1 MVTDKDFY
9 VSICGIIKLLEDRM
23 AYIEQRISSVS
34 GLVVVYGVDGTQID
48 KELWEAEQWVEMAKW
63 RVILDNLKT
72 IKLYHEFQ
80 ESLGIVED
88 LAQDMRIMLLEGIKP
103 ISIERRVIDV
113 LRSRRYKYTSFYHV
127 VHGITHTLM
136 VDDDIIERIA
146 LNEFL
151 DTLSVKDREIMKYRL
166 EGYTCEQIGKLVSIS
181 RATVGSIIRRI
192 QKEREKWYM
201 TV

>member
-1 MVTDKDFY
+1 MGRDGEMASDTGQFENDKTI
-9 VSICGIIKLLEDRM
+9 S
-23 AYIEQRISSVS
+23 RISRK
-34 GLVVVYGVDGTQID
+34 YGY
-48 KELWEAEQWVEMAKW
+48 
-63 RVILDNLKT
+63 R
-72 IKLYHEFQ
+72 
-80 ESLGIVED
+80 LGIVED